1 MSEKKNTKSIIQF
14 IILLS
19 VGILLT
25 WLSLKSVWTEK
36 DKIIDSFKNANYL
49 WVGVS
54 ICIAFFSH
62 WLRAFRW
69 NYLLKP
75 LGHSVKPANA
85 LGAVLV
91 GYFANYGLPRMGEL
105 TRCTL
110 VAKYDKVPFEV
121 ALGTVITE
129 RIVDM
134 LLLLVIFVLTL
145 FAQFT
150 QLKGLANEYIIE
162 PLLKKLENVSEHP
175 TGLIILIVVIA
186 TVIIG
191 FMLIRKKLA
200 NILKGKFG
208 TIIKGFGNGL
218 SSVKDID
225 RKFQFVILSVAIWA
239 SYFYSLYVCFF
250 AFSGT
255 SSLGHSE
262 CLVLLL
268 FGTFGV
274 VFSPGGLG
282 AYPAIISGLLTATY
296 HVDIVSAVAFPWM
309 TWTSQFVLVVI
320 LGIIS
325 LVLLPIINKQTVASN
340 ELSS

>member
-1 MSEKKNTKSIIQF
+1 MTKSTKSIIQF
-14 IILLS
+14 IVLLS

-49 WVGVS
+49 WVVVS
-54 ICIAFFSH
+54 IVIAFFSH
-62 WLRAFRW
+62 WLRAYRW

-110 VAKYDKVPFEV
+110 VAKYDNVPFEV

-134 LLLLVIFVLTL
+134 LLVLLIFVITL

-150 QLKGLANEYIIE
+150 QLKDLANEYIFS
-162 PLLKKLENVSEHP
+162 PLLKKLEGISENP
-175 TGLIILIVVIA
+175 TGLIILIVVAIA
-186 TVIIG
+186 FIVA
-191 FMLIRKKLA
+191 FMLVRKKIA
-200 NILKGKFG
+200 NALKGKFG
-208 TIIKGFGNGL
+208 TIIKGFGSGL

-225 RKFQFVILSVAIWA
+225 KKFQFVALSLAIWT

-250 AFSGT
+250 AFEGT
-255 SSLGHSE
+255 AHLGHSE

-282 AYPAIISGLLTATY
+282 AYPAIITGLLTATY
-296 HVDIVSAVAFPWM
+296 HVDTISAVAFPWM
-309 TWTSQFVLVVI
+309 AWTSQFILIVL
-320 LGIIS
+320 LGVLS
-325 LVLLPIINKQTVASN
+325 LILLPILNKKQTANS
-340 ELSS
+340 